1 MRVCYTSDLHG
12 DAALYAQ
19 LAEVLAAEQPA
30 LLILGGDLLAD
41 TNPQA
46 AIGPQVEAQMAEL
59 AERITAWRRRQPR
72 LEIACIGGNHETL
85 PQVEGLRDL
94 QTRRHLTLLD
104 HRQAWQFRG
113 LSFLGYGS
121 SPPTPHWAKDLE
133 RLDQVGDPIPPF
145 DGLAW
150 DARQRTFRQVTAAP
164 YFVDKPTIAAELAE
178 LAHPS
183 GPWVFVVH
191 APPFASH
198 LDRLHVVNEPVGS
211 RAVRRAIETRQPR
224 VALSG
229 HCHESPDLTHHYVDR
244 LGAAFCVNPGQGD
257 VLHAVVFDTDD
268 PAGTLRHT
276 VLRTC

>member
-1 MRVCYTSDLHG
+1 MRICFTSDLHG

-46 AIGPQVEAQMAEL
+46 ALGPQVEAQMAEL
-59 AERITAWRRRQPR
+59 AERSALWRRRLPR
-72 LEIACIGGNHETL
+72 LEIACIGGNHETT
-85 PQVEGLRDL
+85 PQVEGLLDL
-94 QTRRHLTLLD
+94 QTQRHLTVLD
-104 HRQAWQFRG
+104 HRQAWHFRG
-113 LSFLGYGS
+113 VNFLGYSS

-133 RLDQVGDPIPPF
+133 RLDQAGDPIPPF
-145 DGLAW
+145 HGLAW
-150 DARQRTFRQVTAAP
+150 DAQQQKFKQVVAAP
-164 YFVDKPTIAAELAE
+164 YFADKPTIAAELAE
-178 LAHPS
+178 LVRTAT
-183 GPWVFVVH
+183 PWVFVVH

-198 LDRLHVVNEPVGS
+198 LDRLHVVDGPVGS
-211 RAVRRAIETRQPR
+211 RAVRRAIEERQPL

-244 LGAAFCVNPGQGD
+244 LGATFCINPGQGD
-257 VLHAVVFDTDD
+257 RLHAVLFDTDD

-276 VLRTC
+276 VLHTC